1 MAALVPIVLALVAS
15 PRGLGGIALLANAM
29 DVSTAA
35 PTIGAMIGLGIGI
48 DYALFIVARYRE
60 NRAAGQEG
68 SRGAGGRDGFVGCGR
83 PLRRGT
89 VVVAM
94 GALALTGLGFL
105 TSIGLGTALIVLVA
119 VAAALTLLPALLT
132 LLGDRVRPP
141 VDRTFRGRRLRRP
154 VAGLVRKAAG
164 TAWSRIPSGG
174 GGGAPGADPAT
185 PDGTPEVAP
194 AGGAGGAQGEAPAR
208 EGPRARRASG
218 ARRRRTARCG
228 RVSPAACPVG
238 RCAICSPRPPCCSPW
253 PRRALDMETGFP
265 DAGNDSAHTTH
276 RRAYDLVAEG
286 FGPGANAPLL
296 LVADLTRPGVGAEG
310 ITALAERVA
319 ADPGIA
325 SVGEPQTS
333 PSGDTVVLAHPA
345 HHRARRRG
353 DGVADPRARPRARA
367 GNVSVSGLTAMT
379 DDLTT
384 QLVSTLPVFVAA
396 TLGASF
402 LLLLVVFRSVAL
414 PLKAVAVNLFSI
426 AGAYGV
432 VVAVFQWGWFGGLFG
447 LEETL
452 PIASPLPT
460 VFFAVLFGLSMD
472 YEVFLLSRVRE
483 EYDATGDY
491 HRGRGAGDGG
501 HGPCDHLCRADHDGG
516 VPRLRGQP
524 FAAGE
529 DDGPGAGDRHCAR
542 RDDRAPGA
550 CARVDGAAGTRG
562 LVAAA
567 LPRPPAAPMGAGARH
582 RRGADGRPGPP

>member
-1 MAALVPIVLALVAS
+1 MWSRFA
-15 PRGLGGIALLANAM
+15 RR
-29 DVSTAA
+29 VS
-35 PTIGAMIGLGIGI
+35 
-48 DYALFIVARYRE
+48 
-60 NRAAGQEG
+60 
-68 SRGAGGRDGFVGCGR
+68 GR
-83 PLRRGT
+83 PLRHLLAAT
-89 VVVAM
+89 AVLL
-94 GALALTGLGFL
+94 ALA
-105 TSIGLGTALIVLVA
+105 
-119 VAAALTLLPALLT
+119 
-132 LLGDRVRPP
+132 
-141 VDRTFRGRRLRRP
+141 
-154 VAGLVRKAAG
+154 
-164 TAWSRIPSGG
+164 
-174 GGGAPGADPAT
+174 AP
-185 PDGTPEVAP
+185 
-194 AGGAGGAQGEAPAR
+194 
-208 EGPRARRASG
+208 
-218 ARRRRTARCG
+218 
-228 RVSPAACPVG
+228 
-238 RCAICSPRPPCCSPW
+238 
-253 PRRALDMETGFP
+253 ALDMETGFP

-325 SVGEPQTS
+325 SVGEPRTS
-333 PSGDTVVLAHPA
+333 RSGDTVVLPTLPTTAPA
-345 HHRARRRG
+345 DAATSRTLARVRG
-353 DGVADPRARPRARA
+353 LVP

-483 EYDATGDY
+483 EYDATGDTTEAVA
-491 HRGRGAGDGG
+491 RGMAATGRVITSAALIMTVVFLGFVGNPSPLVKMMGLGLATAIVLDATIVRLVLVPASMALLGRAAWWLPRSLDRRLPRWGLGHDTAAGPTADPAPVRGAGAAWS
-501 HGPCDHLCRADHDGG
+501 RA
-516 VPRLRGQP
+516 P
-524 FAAGE
+524 
-529 DDGPGAGDRHCAR
+529 AR
-542 RDDRAPGA
+542 RTRRRHEGHDEAGSASSRGA
-550 CARVDGAAGTRG
+550 RPSGAAH
-562 LVAAA
+562 
-567 LPRPPAAPMGAGARH
+567 PAVPASVH
-582 RRGADGRPGPP
+582 LRRLSADGRPLRAAQGPPPPRLPHPNAVTSRTPTITLDPIICFFDLLRSSLEQADHTSDDSA